1 MRDPRAA
8 IVEHVVPGAEVI
20 EIAPLAPDDGDGETK
35 KVAGYGQP
43 ARIRLR
49 DGRELVWHTAS
60 ANEFGHDRR
69 SDRAQELLLAYDDFA
84 RVPRHVRAIDVGAV
98 IKGGAAVSLRDADEL
113 YLITTYAPGRVYAD
127 ELREAAA
134 RGVTARD
141 RARVDALT
149 SYLAEL
155 HAERGTAAGY
165 RRAIRDLVG
174 HGEGIFG
181 VIDGYPEGV
190 VSRARLAA
198 IEARCVEWRW
208 RLRDRAHRA
217 ARTHGDF
224 HPFNVVFAPD
234 DTITVLD
241 ASRGTQGDPAD
252 DWIAMG
258 INYVFFGVRSLW
270 ERYWAAC
277 RDDELFDVAPPFL
290 AWRALVLAN
299 PRFYPSMPA
308 ATRDDLLS
316 WIERVLDRGRFDPS
330 EAPWS

>member
-1 MRDPRAA
+1 
-8 IVEHVVPGAEVI
+8 
-20 EIAPLAPDDGDGETK
+20 
-35 KVAGYGQP
+35 
-43 ARIRLR
+43 
-49 DGRELVWHTAS
+49 
-60 ANEFGHDRR
+60 
-69 SDRAQELLLAYDDFA
+69 
-84 RVPRHVRAIDVGAV
+84 
-98 IKGGAAVSLRDADEL
+98 
-113 YLITTYAPGRVYAD
+113 
-127 ELREAAA
+127 
-134 RGVTARD
+134 
-141 RARVDALT
+141 
-149 SYLAEL
+149 
-155 HAERGTAAGY
+155 
-165 RRAIRDLVG
+165 
-174 HGEGIFG
+174 
-181 VIDGYPEGV
+181 
-190 VSRARLAA
+190 
-198 IEARCVEWRW
+198 
-208 RLRDRAHRA
+208 
-217 ARTHGDF
+217 
-224 HPFNVVFAPD
+224 VFAPD